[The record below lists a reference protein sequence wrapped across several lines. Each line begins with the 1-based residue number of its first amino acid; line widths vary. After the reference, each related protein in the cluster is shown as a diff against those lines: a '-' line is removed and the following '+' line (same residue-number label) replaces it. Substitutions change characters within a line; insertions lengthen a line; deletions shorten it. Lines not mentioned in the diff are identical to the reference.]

1 MTLAGAWPWAIAA
14 AIVGIIICVVI
25 AVLVLRTAKAKVPMV
40 PADSV
45 APPPAPGA
53 DAPKPIAHDSG
64 VTAALGVRR
73 SFADA
78 QRVMK
83 SHTSRASERLAMPW
97 VLSMG
102 EAGAGK
108 TTMLGALT
116 LPRLAGSAGDQ
127 GGMHES
133 ACGWNFFEH
142 GIVIDVAGSLVL
154 DPAHRRADDR
164 AWNTVVNQLQRHR
177 PERPLDAVVL
187 SIPAVD
193 LVGPDRLS
201 REALGQKATHV
212 GDRLAE
218 LQHVLSLRLPVYVVV
233 TKCDVIPGFAAFAR
247 ALSPKR
253 LDDMVG
259 WSSPYTADTAFVPAW
274 VDEALDSVLRGIQE
288 AEFAA
293 LAREEGVPVE
303 GDELFLLPQ
312 HLGRARSPLREYLQR
327 IFRVTTYERGA
338 FLRGIYFTGD
348 RNARVPAGGLPAAT
362 PRMSRPTVELTPDAW
377 LGTEEF
383 AAAVRAEVAPTTG
396 RHPVFLGDLFGEKIF
411 AERGLAQPGPRV
423 FPSKNKVVARMQI
436 AAAAILLVGPF
447 ALYGAANGIRIGPWR
462 VSQGIKAQAATIK
475 PLLQNIDLAV
485 REMEARRK
493 MFHAAS
499 NEGNQP
505 EVSVF
510 HLLGDMARMSSSHL
524 WSPLLPGTMLSPLHR
539 DITDAIGLS
548 FQTIILPEFRD
559 RLIYRAKRLLDPVHT
574 PPVPDDA
581 NYGVGLSLP
590 QYLSEVVSLGSNV
603 QRFDNLAKKDNG
615 ELEDLG
621 EIVRFLYG
629 EEMSPDFLASSGYY
643 RQALNEAQA
652 QPIPLDSAAR
662 YRALQRAG
670 ALAHA
675 SYVALLQ
682 RLNGAQ
688 ISGDSVDPGRDAAA
702 DVQAL
707 VGLRAFLDT
716 AGPVEH
722 ALSSIPPAFVFGDVF
737 AAQVRDTLA
746 YYKVQLTG
754 DVLPRYADA
763 SHSPDAVIGAIDNLL
778 RQPFMQASATQ
789 TLADD
794 GGAGAELS
802 WDTARLDDAIAI
814 HKAFD
819 TFMAHGLDPLPE
831 ALRNRVRRLATVQV
845 SAAMTDAIASA
856 EQVRPMSATLA
867 DRDQDLIARVGEFEQ
882 SAPRVSQ
889 LLDLL
894 DGMGATTTYDALFDV
909 STINASALL
918 ARVDAAVD
926 LADRY
931 RLPAAA
937 VNAWNGHAPFS
948 TNGFGGRP
956 GALDEYFAG
965 EQDVLVTNAKLAQP
979 LVTFLRAHDDQS
991 GQTSISLRNWDV
1003 ILGAVDKL
1011 NRKPPAG
1018 PIVSMGTTLRFELD
1032 SLDLSDCARRAP
1044 RSTPGGDLF
1053 AQRADGIWSS
1063 VWRRCVD
1070 LGSRE
1075 LIAAYGRLETQFR
1088 SRLAGRFPFGPPNA
1102 PAEASGADIADFL
1115 RNYDA
1120 FAAVAKQTG
1129 GTDDASNI
1137 LGARTATFLTDMA
1150 HVRTFFAAY
1159 LDSATTGR
1167 LPMFDYQIDFRVNRA
1182 RESGANQIAEWT
1194 ADVADQHAAMGAPVA
1209 TRRGRWRAGDD
1220 IETSLRWAT
1229 GSQLVPAEPVP
1240 AGASLGNGSI
1250 SFMTSGQWSL
1260 LRFLKEYES
1269 DTSDPDGGQTLE
1281 FSVRTGRRGSSAAA
1295 TTSARAYLRVR
1306 LYNPDTKAELVL
1318 PHFPTS
1324 APDAGTGSRP

>member
-45 APPPAPGA
+45 APPPAPGE
-53 DAPKPIAHDSG
+53 APRPVAHDSG

-78 QRVMK
+78 QKVMK
-83 SHTSRASERLAMPW
+83 AHTSRASERLAMPW

-108 TTMLGALT
+108 STMLDSLT
-116 LPRLAGSAGDQ
+116 LPRLAGTAGDH
-127 GGMHES
+127 GGIHES
-133 ACGWNFFEH
+133 ACSWNFFEH
-142 GIVIDVAGSLVL
+142 GVVIDVAGSLVL
-154 DPAHRRADDR
+154 DPVRRRADDR
-164 AWNTVVNQLQRHR
+164 AWNAVVHQLQRHR

-218 LQHVLSLRLPVYVVV
+218 LQHVLSLRLPVYVVL
-233 TKCDVIPGFAAFAR
+233 TKCDVVPGFAAFAR
-247 ALSPKR
+247 ALAPKR

-259 WSSPYTADTAFVPAW
+259 WSSPYTVDTAFVPGW

-293 LAREEGVPVE
+293 LAREEGVPLE

-312 HLGRARSPLREYLQR
+312 HLGRVRSPLREYLQR
-327 IFRVTTYERGA
+327 IFRPTTYERGA

-348 RNARVPAGGLPAAT
+348 RNARVPSGDVAAAM
-362 PRMSRPTVELTPDAW
+362 PRMARPTVELTPDAW
-377 LGTEEF
+377 LDVAEF
-383 AAAVRAEVAPTTG
+383 AATPRVEATPPATG

-436 AAAAILLVGPF
+436 AAAAILIIGPF
-447 ALYGAANGIRIGPWR
+447 ALYGADNGIRIGPWR
-462 VSQGIKAQAATIK
+462 ISQGIKAQAATIK

-485 REMEARRK
+485 RQMEARRK
-493 MFHAAS
+493 MFRAAS
-499 NEGNQP
+499 NEGNEP

-559 RLIYRAKRLLDPVHT
+559 RLIYRSKRLLDPVNT
-574 PPVPDDA
+574 RPVADDEQ
-581 NYGVGLSLP
+581 YGVGLSLP
-590 QYLSEVVSLGSNV
+590 QYLGEVAALGDNIA
-603 QRFDNLAKKDNG
+603 RFDNLAKKDNG
-615 ELEDLG
+615 ELQDLAQV
-621 EIVRFLYG
+621 VRFLYG
-629 EEMSPDFLASSGYY
+629 EEMSPDFLANSGYY
-643 RQALNEAQA
+643 RQALSEAQS
-652 QPIPLDSAAR
+652 QPVPIDSMAR
-662 YRALQRAG
+662 FRALQRAG
-670 ALAHA
+670 ELARS
-675 SYVALLQ
+675 SYIALLQ
-682 RLNGAQ
+682 RLNGSQ
-688 ISGDSVDPGRDAAA
+688 VSGDTIDPGRDAAA
-702 DVQAL
+702 DIQAL
-707 VGLRAFLDT
+707 IGLRAFLDT

-722 ALSSIPPAFVFGDVF
+722 ALSSIQPPFAFGDDF
-737 AAQVRDTLA
+737 AARVRDTLSF
-746 YYKVQLTG
+746 YKSQLTG

-763 SHSPDAVIGAIDNLL
+763 SHTSDAVIGAIDNLL
-778 RQPFMQASATQ
+778 RQSFMQAPASR
-789 TLADD
+789 TLTDD

-802 WDTARLDDAIAI
+802 WDNARLDDAIAI
-814 HKAFD
+814 DKAFD

-831 ALRNRVRRLATVQV
+831 TLRNRVRRLATVQV
-845 SAAMTDAIASA
+845 AAAMTDAIASA
-856 EQVRPMSATLA
+856 AQARPPSTTLA
-867 DRDQDLIARVGEFEQ
+867 DRDQDLAARVSEFEQ

-894 DGMGATTTYDALFDV
+894 DGLGATSTYDALFDI

-926 LADRY
+926 LANRY
-931 RLPAAA
+931 RLPASA

-956 GALDEYFAG
+956 GALDEYLAG
-965 EQDVLVTNAKLAQP
+965 EQDVLVTNAKLARP
-979 LVTFLRAHDDQS
+979 LVTFLHAHDDQS
-991 GQTSISLRNWDV
+991 GPTSNSLRNWNVVLD
-1003 ILGAVDKL
+1003 AVDKL
-1011 NRKPPAG
+1011 DRKPPSG
-1018 PIVSMGTTLRFELD
+1018 PIAAMSTTLRFEVD
-1032 SLDLSDCARRAP
+1032 SLDLADCARRAP
-1044 RSTPGGDLF
+1044 RSTPGGDWF
-1053 AQRADGIWSS
+1053 AERADGMWSA

-1075 LIAAYGRLETQFR
+1075 LIAAYGRLESQFR
-1088 SRLAGRFPFGPPNA
+1088 TRLAGRFPFGPADA
-1102 PAEASGADIADFL
+1102 PAEAAGPDVADFL

-1129 GTDDASNI
+1129 GTDDATNM
-1137 LGARTATFLTDMA
+1137 LGARAATFLTDMA

-1159 LDSATTGR
+1159 LDSAAAGR
-1167 LPMFDYQIDFRVNRA
+1167 LPTFDYQIDFRVNRA
-1182 RESGANQIAEWT
+1182 RESGANQVAEWT
-1194 ADVADQHAAMGAPVA
+1194 ADVADQHAEMGAPVA

-1229 GSQLVPAEPVP
+1229 GSPLVPAEPVP
-1240 AGASLGNGSI
+1240 PGASLGNGSI
-1250 SFMTSGQWSL
+1250 SFATSGQWSL

-1269 DTSDPDGGQTLE
+1269 DTSDPDGGQTLK
-1281 FSVRTGRRGSSAAA
+1281 FSVRTGRRGSSAEA
-1295 TTSARAYLRVR
+1295 TTTARAYMRVR
-1306 LYNPDTKAELVL
+1306 LYNPDTKAELAL
-1318 PHFPTS
+1318 PHFPTA
-1324 APDAGTGSRP
+1324 APDAGTGGRP

>member
-1 MTLAGAWPWAIAA
+1 MTLAGAWPWLIFA
-14 AIVGIIICVVI
+14 AIVGVIICVVI
-25 AVLVLRTAKAKVPMV
+25 VVIVLRAAKAKVPMV

-45 APPPAPGA
+45 APPGAP
-53 DAPKPIAHDSG
+53 DEPKKTIAHDSG
-64 VTAALGVRR
+64 VTAALGVRK

-78 QRVMK
+78 NRVMK
-83 SHTSRASERLAMPW
+83 THTSRASERLAMPW

-108 TTMLGALT
+108 STMLGALT
-116 LPRLAGSAGDQ
+116 LPRMSRSGASDDSI
-127 GGMHES
+127 HES
-133 ACGWNFFEH
+133 ACSWNFFEH
-142 GIVIDVAGSLVL
+142 GVVIDVAGSLVL
-154 DPAHRRADDR
+154 DPVRHRADDR
-164 AWNTVVNQLQRHR
+164 AWNAVVNQLQRHR

-187 SIPAVD
+187 SIPAAD

-201 REALGQKATHV
+201 REALGQKAAHV

-218 LQHVLSLRLPVYVVV
+218 LQHVLSLRLPVYIVI

-247 ALSPKR
+247 ALPSKR

-259 WSSPYTADTAFVPAW
+259 WSSPYTVDTAFVPGW

-293 LAREEGVPVE
+293 LAREEGVPLE

-327 IFRVTTYERGA
+327 IFRPTTYERGA

-348 RNARVPAGGLPAAT
+348 RNARVPSGGDLTAAM
-362 PRMSRPTVELTPDAW
+362 PRMARPTVELAPDAW
-377 LGTEEF
+377 LSAADF
-383 AAAVRAEVAPTTG
+383 APAPRVEAAPTTG

-436 AAAAILLVGPF
+436 AAAAILIVGPF

-462 VSQGIKAQAATIK
+462 VSQGIKAQSATIK

-485 REMEARRK
+485 RQMEARRK
-493 MFHAAS
+493 MFHSAS
-499 NEGNQP
+499 NEGSEP

-524 WSPLLPGTMLSPLHR
+524 WSPLLPGTLLSPLHR

-559 RLIYRAKRLLDPVHT
+559 RLIYRAKRLLNPANT
-574 PPVPDDA
+574 APVPDDA
-581 NYGVGLSLP
+581 QYGVGLSLP
-590 QYLSEVVSLGSNV
+590 QYLSEVVSLGSSV

-615 ELEDLG
+615 DLEDLA
-621 EIVRFLYG
+621 EIVKFLYG
-629 EEMSPDFLASSGYY
+629 EEMSPDFLANSGYY

-652 QPIPLDSAAR
+652 QPIPVDSAAR

-670 ALAHA
+670 ELAHT
-675 SYVALLQ
+675 SYLALLQ

-688 ISGDSVDPGRDAAA
+688 VSGDSVNAGRDAAA
-702 DVQAL
+702 DVEAL

-722 ALSSIPPAFVFGDVF
+722 ALASIPPGFVFGDVF
-737 AAQVRDTLA
+737 AAQVRDTLRF
-746 YYKVQLTG
+746 YKLQLTG

-778 RQPFMQASATQ
+778 RQSFMQAPASQ

-802 WDTARLDDAIAI
+802 WDTARLDDAIGI
-814 HKAFD
+814 RKAFD

-831 ALRNRVRRLATVQV
+831 TLRNRVRRLATVQV
-845 SAAMTDAIASA
+845 AAAMTDAIASA
-856 EQVRPMSATLA
+856 AHVRPASTTLA
-867 DRDQDLIARVGEFEQ
+867 DRDQDLAARVGEFEQ

-889 LLDLL
+889 LLDML

-926 LADRY
+926 LTNRY
-931 RLPAAA
+931 RLPPAA
-937 VNAWNGHAPFS
+937 VAAWNGHAPFS

-979 LVTFLRAHDDQS
+979 LVTFLRGHDDQS
-991 GQTSISLRNWDV
+991 GPTSGSLRNWDA
-1003 ILGAVDKL
+1003 ILSAVDKL
-1011 NRKPPAG
+1011 DRKPPSG
-1018 PIVSMGTTLRFELD
+1018 PIVSMETTLRFELD
-1032 SLDLSDCARRAP
+1032 SLDLADCAKRAP

-1053 AQRADGIWSS
+1053 TERADGIWSS

-1075 LIAAYGRLETQFR
+1075 LVAAYGRLETQFH
-1088 SRLAGRFPFGPPNA
+1088 SRLAGRFPFSA
-1102 PAEASGADIADFL
+1102 PDAPTEASGADIADFL

-1129 GTDDASNI
+1129 GTDDATDI
-1137 LGARTATFLTDMA
+1137 LGARTATFLSDMA
-1150 HVRTFFAAY
+1150 HVRTFFGAY
-1159 LDSATTGR
+1159 LDSAAAGR
-1167 LPMFDYQIDFRVNRA
+1167 LPTFDYQIDFRVNRA
-1182 RESGANQIAEWT
+1182 RESGANQIAEWS
-1194 ADVADQHAAMGAPVA
+1194 ADIADQLAEMGAPVA

-1229 GSQLVPAEPVP
+1229 GSPLVPADP
-1240 AGASLGNGSI
+1240 APPGASLGDASI
-1250 SFMTSGQWSL
+1250 SFTSSGQWSL

-1269 DTSDPDGGQTLE
+1269 DTSDPDGGQTLK
-1281 FSVRTGRRGSSAAA
+1281 FSVRTGRRGSSAEA
-1295 TTSARAYLRVR
+1295 TNTARAYLRVR
-1306 LYNPDTKAELVL
+1306 LYNPDTKAELVV
-1318 PHFPTS
+1318 PHFPVA
-1324 APDAGTGSRP
+1324 APDAGTGGRP